1 VNDNHRSLNELFLYI
16 HFHEIVVHNVLFH
29 IIELVN
35 LDLVKQLLHITE
47 NEEKEL
53 NCLMIYD
60 LMNSSV
66 VVVVEI
72 NID

>member
-1 VNDNHRSLNELFLYI
+1 
-16 HFHEIVVHNVLFH
+16 LFH